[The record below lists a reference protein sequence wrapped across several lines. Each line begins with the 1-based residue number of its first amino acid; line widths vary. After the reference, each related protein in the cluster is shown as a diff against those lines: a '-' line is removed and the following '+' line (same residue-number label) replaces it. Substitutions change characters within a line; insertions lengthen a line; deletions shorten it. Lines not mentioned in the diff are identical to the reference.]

1 MSIYKILN
9 MIYTRPGKS
18 IYLTAL
24 SAGVLFFMASA
35 AQANPKSV
43 VLSDFHAM
51 VVSDTS
57 ALILWTTESEQNSY
71 QWRLERGVDSAGP
84 YYLRATLPAAGN
96 STMPT
101 DYQYLD
107 HPLSPDTLYF
117 YRLAEIDLGGVTTY
131 FGPITVCTGV
141 EGRPN
146 SDIRSPIKLE
156 LQAAPNPFGQY
167 VNIKYRIPKDGLVD
181 LQIFNMA
188 GQKVRTLVNG
198 RQAAGFYKVAWNSSD
213 DRGRKMTNGVYFY
226 KLTSG
231 GFKATKKI
239 ILLVE

>member
-71 QWRLERGVDSAGP
+71 QWRLERGVDSLGP

-107 HPLSPDTLYF
+107 HPLSSDTLYY
-117 YRLAEIDLGGVTTY
+117 YRLAEVDLGGVTTY
-131 FGPITVCTGV
+131 FGPIIVCTGV
-141 EGRPN
+141 DGQPN
-146 SDIRSPIKLE
+146 KDYLFPKYFSF
-156 LQAAPNPFGQY
+156 QVAPNPF
-167 VNIKYRIPKDGLVD
+167 IKTVTIEFNNQIKTKIEIKIYNLTGRLVRNLID
-181 LQIFNMA
+181 DEFDI
-188 GQKVRTLVNG
+188 GVHT
-198 RQAAGFYKVAWNSSD
+198 VAWDGKDDKGRPLSSGAFFVCIKSKGAVN
-213 DRGRKMTNGVYFY
+213 RE
-226 KLTSG
+226 
-231 GFKATKKI
+231 KI
-239 ILLVE
+239 ILIR